1 MDAICLFRD
10 LAREDPLK
18 AQIVGKNILCNN
30 PQDETIFEEY
40 VKFCLT
46 SAKAAN
52 DENICRFLLNEAEQA
67 IQDFCQFCKIDLDI
81 LEKITSLSRDYSSV
95 IEDISK
101 KNINQI
107 KENNKKLLSELES
120 LFEKLESERKWEET
134 IKELNELDSKFEKD
148 QFEKEQKDL
157 YNLYSTKIS
166 DLISKRM
173 KDKQKGDAMQ
183 ALDDFKECYESF
195 CNDKK
200 MKKDEVKLMPL
211 LTNQLFK
218 HDINSM
224 PPDVVLYYNYVRDY
238 IFNNIN
244 EDLKY
249 KFVKCS
255 IDNIK

>member
-10 LAREDPLK
+10 LAMENPLK

-52 DENICRFLLNEAEQA
+52 DESICRFLLNEAEQA
-67 IQDFCQFCKIDLDI
+67 IQDFCQFCKIDTDL
-81 LEKITSLSRDYSSV
+81 LEKITSLSKEYSLV
-95 IEDISK
+95 VEDISK
-101 KNINQI
+101 KNMDQI
-107 KENNKKLLSELES
+107 KEYNKKLLSELES
-120 LFEKLESERKWEET
+120 LYDKLESDNKWEET
-134 IKELNELDSKFEKD
+134 LKELNELDSKFEKD
-148 QFEKEQKDL
+148 QFEKEQKDS
-157 YNLYSTKIS
+157 YNLYSSKIS

-173 KDKQKGDAMQ
+173 KDKQKSDAIQ
-183 ALDDFKECYESF
+183 ALDDFKKCYECF

-200 MKKDEVKLMPL
+200 MKKEEEKLMPL
-211 LTNQLFK
+211 LTNHLFK

-224 PPDVVLYYNYVRDY
+224 PMDVVLYYNYVRDY

-249 KFVKCS
+249 KFIKCS

>member
-10 LAREDPLK
+10 FAKKDPLK

-30 PQDETIFEEY
+30 PQDENFFEEY

-46 SAKAAN
+46 SAKEEN

-67 IQDFCQFCKIDLDI
+67 IQDFCHFCKINPVV
-81 LEKITSLSRDYSSV
+81 LEKITSLSREYTSV
-95 IEDISK
+95 IEDITN

-107 KENNKKLLSELES
+107 KENNKKLLFELES
-120 LFEKLESERKWEET
+120 IFIKLESQNKWEET
-134 IKELNELDSKFEKD
+134 IKELKELDTKFEKD

-157 YNLYSTKIS
+157 YNSYSSKIS

-173 KDKQKGDAMQ
+173 KEKEKCTAMH
-183 ALDDFKECYESF
+183 ALDDFKKCYESF
-195 CNDKK
+195 RNDKK
-200 MKKDEVKLMPL
+200 MKKEEDKLMPL
-211 LTNQLFK
+211 LTNLLFK

-224 PPDVVLYYNYVRDY
+224 PPDVVLYFNYVRDY
-238 IFNNIN
+238 IFSNLN

-255 IDNIK
+255 IENIK